1 MYVTDSTG
9 RPYRL
14 PTKEEET
21 RIRAGI
27 AADPDAVELTEA
39 QLAELRPWSEMR
51 SQTKQTVSIPLSTQ
65 VLEHFK
71 ADGAGW
77 QTRIDAALREYVAA
91 HSN

>member
-9 RPYRL
+9 RAYRL
-14 PTKEEET
+14 PTAAEEA

-51 SQTKQTVSIPLSTQ
+51 SQIMKEKRNNLS
-65 VLEHFK
+65 
-71 ADGAGW
+71 G
-77 QTRIDAALREYVAA
+77 
-91 HSN
+91 N